1 MALGAARTKLA
12 VPADPDVGTAMLPA
26 HVRPPRSRS
35 GMIERADLTHR
46 LGQSALDNRLTLVS
60 ATSGFGKTTVMADVY
75 RDLTA
80 RGAHC
85 LWLSVTEAD
94 GDLVWLARVLVDQLG
109 RLYRTAPSPNEDF
122 ASFANRIVGEAPV
135 VVMIDNWNNI
145 ASDSTNR
152 FFDQIALET
161 EGLANFV
168 VASRA
173 IPDFLY
179 ETFKLSGQFAEFGAR
194 DLSFTEAESTALLV
208 AQSPQLS
215 RDVLHDLVKRTEGW
229 PAGVQLLRLALS
241 QISAD
246 MTDVA
251 QFSWTRTGIADY
263 LNKTFFR
270 KLTSKRRAFL
280 CNLAVL
286 DAMSADLAA
295 YVVSDE
301 QADAD
306 FRALAHDNVFLN
318 EADDGSEWF
327 QFHSLFRDFLL
338 SEHARESTLPR
349 QEIARRAAAWHVQRD
364 DIERA
369 IPYAIQSG
377 DMAVAVNLLEK
388 YAGDRLVADG
398 KAFLY
403 TAWVEDLQLAG
414 SPLSPLIDRWYRWSL
429 VFSGR
434 WRDAMASASKSVD
447 EPDIMIEAVI
457 AAFSDDQAKLSRAV
471 SEWQANGAPGDQF
484 TAAVMYTGAAIANLA
499 RSDIVGASQNMVRA
513 RFSAD
518 EKGTAFGKVWVLI
531 VSALTELLK
540 GRADEAERLIRE
552 ATRMTDRMIGQTTPI
567 SRIVRSTAA
576 IIAWNRGADE
586 TAIDDLERARLSNEE
601 HGLPA
606 IVVRAASV
614 ARALEL
620 DWNDRHVEMRI
631 ASPALRLLEEAYEI
645 DRQTQS
651 GLVID
656 KILPL
661 HDAFVMRVAVAQE
674 VHPNLKAHGWQLNDL
689 SIAIDARI
697 ALLRGDPDT
706 ALRILAPAI
715 HDAQRRGCGLSE
727 QRLTL
732 LRVVALDRQN
742 KRSSAMRALIQA
754 ADAAVRGGLLQ
765 PILAERRLLEPLL
778 PALIEA
784 GNRAPLGDDPEG
796 WRRLVAALGSEK
808 MGAPRRIEAVALI
821 DTDLQVTARE
831 TEMLAFLDA
840 GLSNKEIGERL
851 GISIPTVKWHLHNLF
866 FKISVRNR
874 SSAVRYARDKGLI

>member
-1 MALGAARTKLA
+1 MVQEAARMRKA
-12 VPADPDVGTAMLPA
+12 AKPEPDVVVSMLPA
-26 HVRPPRSRS
+26 HVRPPRSRP
-35 GMIERADLTHR
+35 GMIERANLTEQ

-60 ATSGFGKTTVMADVY
+60 ATSGFGKTTLMAETY
-75 RDLTA
+75 RHLTGK
-80 RGAHC
+80 GAHC

-94 GDLVWLARVLVDQLG
+94 NDLAWLAYVLVDQLG

-135 VVMIDNWNNI
+135 IVMIDNWNNI
-145 ASDSTNR
+145 ASDAANR

-173 IPDFLY
+173 TPDFLY

-194 DLSFTEAESTALLV
+194 ELSFTEAESTALLV

-215 RDVLHDLVKRTEGW
+215 RDVLDDLVKRTEGW

-246 MTDVA
+246 MKAVA

-270 KLTSKRRAFL
+270 KLTSKQRAFL

-286 DAMSADLAA
+286 DAMSADLAG
-295 YVVSDE
+295 YVVGDE
-301 QADAD
+301 QASTD

-318 EADDGSEWF
+318 EANDGSEWF

-338 SEHARESTLPR
+338 SEHPKEGTLPR
-349 QEIARRAAAWHVQRD
+349 QEIVRRAAAWHVQRD
-364 DIERA
+364 DVERA
-369 IPYAIQSG
+369 IPYAIQCG
-377 DMAVAVNLLEK
+377 DMAIAINLLEK
-388 YAGDRLVADG
+388 YADGRLVADG

-414 SPLSPLIDRWYRWSL
+414 SPLSSQIDRWYRWSL

-434 WRDAMASASKSVD
+434 WREAMASATTSVG
-447 EPDIMIEAVI
+447 ESDIMIEAVI
-457 AAFSDDQAKLSRAV
+457 AAFSDDQAKLSCAV
-471 SEWQANGAPGDQF
+471 SEWLARGTPGDQF
-484 TAAVMYTGAAIANLA
+484 TAAVMYTGAAISDLA
-499 RSDIVGASQNMVRA
+499 RSDVVSASQNMIRA

-518 EKGTAFGKVWVLI
+518 EKGTAFGRVWVLI
-531 VSALTELLK
+531 LSALTELLK
-540 GRADEAERLIRE
+540 GRADEAEKLIRE
-552 ATRMTDRMIGQTTPI
+552 ATRMTDRMIGQTAPI
-567 SRIVRSTAA
+567 SRIVRLTAA
-576 IIAWNRGADE
+576 IIAWNRGAHE
-586 TAIDDLERARLSNEE
+586 TAIADLERATLSSEE

-614 ARALEL
+614 ARALGL
-620 DWNDRHVEMRI
+620 DWKDQHFEMRL
-631 ASPALRLLEEAYEI
+631 ASPALGLLEEAYEF

-651 GLVID
+651 GLAID
-656 KILPL
+656 KIVPL
-661 HDAFVMRVAVAQE
+661 HDAFMMRVSVAQDR
-674 VHPNLKAHGWQLNDL
+674 HPTLMTQGWQLNDL
-689 SIAIDARI
+689 GITIQARI
-697 ALLRGDPDT
+697 SLLRGDPEA
-706 ALRILAPAI
+706 ALRILVPAI
-715 HDAQRRGCGLSE
+715 HHAQRRGCGLSE

-742 KRSSAMRALIQA
+742 KRSAAMRLLIQT
-754 ADAAVRGGLLQ
+754 ADTAVQGSLLQ

-778 PALIEA
+778 PSLIEA
-784 GNRAPLGDDPEG
+784 GNRAPLGNDPEG
-796 WRRLVAALGSEK
+796 WRRLVAALGSDTP
-808 MGAPRRIEAVALI
+808 GSPRRIEPVALI

-831 TEMLAFLDA
+831 TEMLTFLDA

-866 FKISVRNR
+866 FKIGVRNR